1 MDGRGGCCI
10 ARYAAAAG
18 HAYDMSQVDRIMLK
32 FRPIAPKPAA
42 GGAAPAASDGGSD
55 GHAKAPPGGGGRGRR
70 KSCSKDTS
78 NNSGCNSTRRCTNG
92 RKRKSSSPD
101 QTAVTRPDH
110 HQLQHQH
117 LDQKAVTLPLLPEAP
132 DLSPTK
138 QPHKMPFW
146 LSFNSTPGVQ
156 DNYAQSRCK
165 VGPGTD
171 PTVMIPPPQ
180 HHQNHHHHLQHQPVV
195 RSCVVVEAVTDT
207 CPPEGVRVGDVRA
220 LEKDT
225 CPVIISDGWN
235 MVVWGNE
242 AYRRM
247 VLGDTWRDRRMTVSV
262 EMRERVPERVQAF
275 TCRVR
280 VERTNDGRE
289 SRGSSSLTLP
299 CDVWR
304 IDGGGFAWRL
314 DVDAALSLGLGR

>member
-10 ARYAAAAG
+10 ARYAAAGG
-18 HAYDMSQVDRIMLK
+18 HAYDISQVDRIMLK

-42 GGAAPAASDGGSD
+42 SGAAPAASDGGSD
-55 GHAKAPPGGGGRGRR
+55 GHAKATAGGGRGRR

-78 NNSGCNSTRRCTNG
+78 GNSGCNGTRRCTNG
-92 RKRKSSSPD
+92 RKRKSCSPD
-101 QTAVTRPDH
+101 QTAVIPPDH
-110 HQLQHQH
+110 HQQHF
-117 LDQKAVTLPLLPEAP
+117 DQKAVTLALLPEAP

-138 QPHKMPFW
+138 QSHKMPFW
-146 LSFNSTPGVQ
+146 LSFNNAPGVQ
-156 DNYAQSRCK
+156 DNYALSHSK
-165 VGPGTD
+165 VGPGPD
-171 PTVMIPPPQ
+171 PTVMVPPPQ
-180 HHQNHHHHLQHQPVV
+180 QHPNHHHHQPAV

-207 CPPEGVRVGDVRA
+207 CPTEGVRVCDVRA

-225 CPVIISDGWN
+225 CPVIITDRWN
-235 MVVWGNE
+235 RVVGANE

-247 VLGDTWRDRRMTVSV
+247 VMGDTWRDRNMAVSV
-262 EMRERVPERVQAF
+262 EMRERVPDRVQGLQAF

-280 VERTNDGRE
+280 VQRTNEGKE

>member
-10 ARYAAAAG
+10 ARYAAAGG

-42 GGAAPAASDGGSD
+42 SGAAPAASDGGSD
-55 GHAKAPPGGGGRGRR
+55 GHAKAPSGGGRGRR

-78 NNSGCNSTRRCTNG
+78 SNNGCNGTRRCTNG
-92 RKRKSSSPD
+92 RKRKSCSPD
-101 QTAVTRPDH
+101 QTAVVRPDH
-110 HQLQHQH
+110 HQLQH

-138 QPHKMPFW
+138 QSHKMPFW
-146 LSFNSTPGVQ
+146 LSFNNAPGVQ
-156 DNYAQSRCK
+156 DNYALSHSK
-165 VGPGTD
+165 VGPGPD

-180 HHQNHHHHLQHQPVV
+180 QHPNHQYHQPVV

-225 CPVIISDGWN
+225 CPVIITDGWN
-235 MVVWGNE
+235 RVVGANE

-247 VLGDTWRDRRMTVSV
+247 VMGDTWRDRRMAVSV
-262 EMRERVPERVQAF
+262 EMRERVPDRVQAF

-280 VERTNDGRE
+280 VQRSNDGKE